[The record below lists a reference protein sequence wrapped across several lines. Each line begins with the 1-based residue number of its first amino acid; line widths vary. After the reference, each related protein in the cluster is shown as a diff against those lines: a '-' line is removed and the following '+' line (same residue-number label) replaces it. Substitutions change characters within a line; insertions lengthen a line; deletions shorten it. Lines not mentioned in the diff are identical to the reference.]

1 MRLTGRL
8 LLRSEDGGA
17 SSIERQKERVRDL
30 ADKIKGS
37 EFVQDVASLSY
48 DDSKIR
54 GFLIS
59 PSISLS
65 TQVNRSDPHESFQ
78 GKPSLL
84 FTDSFVA
91 ALLCGFL
98 ILSLLAFGKIR

>member
-1 MRLTGRL
+1 MEDVWLEDLSITRTERRETILATKRGEEDRVIVNRTSAVRLTGRL

-48 DDSKIR
+48 DDSNS
-54 GFLIS
+54 GFLDFSFNLIID
-59 PSISLS
+59 PS
-65 TQVNRSDPHESFQ
+65 
-78 GKPSLL
+78 KPL
-84 FTDSFVA
+84 
-91 ALLCGFL
+91 
-98 ILSLLAFGKIR
+98 